1 MPGGVVVA
9 QRTLTP
15 STQVRILAGQPSI
28 NNGKTYNESNF
39 SNHMLNKYFLYP
51 GICRIIQRLFKK
63 MGIFL
68 VNILVGWTG
77 IGWIIALIWEF
88 ISESTEEK
96 SLRLNSYKD

>member
-1 MPGGVVVA
+1 MVA

-63 MGIFL
+63 MG
-68 VNILVGWTG
+68 NILSKYISWMDWNRLDYCVNMG
-77 IGWIIALIWEF
+77 IYFRIYRRK
-88 ISESTEEK
+88 K
-96 SLRLNSYKD
+96 SKAK

>member
-1 MPGGVVVA
+1 
-9 QRTLTP
+9 
-15 STQVRILAGQPSI
+15 
-28 NNGKTYNESNF
+28 
-39 SNHMLNKYFLYP
+39 
-51 GICRIIQRLFKK
+51 

-96 SLRLNSYKD
+96 NLRLNSYKD